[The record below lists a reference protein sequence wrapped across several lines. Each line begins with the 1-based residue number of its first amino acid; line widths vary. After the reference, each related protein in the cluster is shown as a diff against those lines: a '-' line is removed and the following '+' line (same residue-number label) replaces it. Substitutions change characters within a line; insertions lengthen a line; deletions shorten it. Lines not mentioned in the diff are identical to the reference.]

1 MGTFILSRKGFCIY
15 MKYNFCEIGERIRQ
29 MRKKKFSNQEAFIEE
44 LREKYKVPIGRNKVS
59 AIENGEQ
66 GQFTLPF
73 LLACCNIFNCDMGYL
88 LGEYGDCKTRDS
100 QFIHEQTNLSEL
112 SISRISKEFGISENS
127 FLETVL
133 SSDLFWEL
141 DYEFSNLEST
151 IKRSNARV
159 HSFEQLEIKLKGMD
173 SSSQDAQEI
182 NEQLGKML
190 MYSARDEER
199 MLAEEYKVSLAFSKL
214 LEQYRK
220 KEVVIYGTH

>member
-1 MGTFILSRKGFCIY
+1 MGTFILSKKGFCIY

-29 MRKKKFSNQEAFIEE
+29 MRKKKFSNQDAFIEE

-73 LLACCNIFNCDMGYL
+73 LLACCDIFDCDMGYL

-159 HSFEQLEIKLKGMD
+159 HSFEQ
-173 SSSQDAQEI
+173 
-182 NEQLGKML
+182 
-190 MYSARDEER
+190 
-199 MLAEEYKVSLAFSKL
+199 
-214 LEQYRK
+214 
-220 KEVVIYGTH
+220 